1 MVNSIK
7 FAGLSALL
15 YIGPFGKR
23 SSNSPRPLYTFF
35 IALQLLRG
43 GVAERGELRVSAHI
57 EKLSANVVI
66 SDRHTT
72 FFWGTTEGPY
82 WESLKKFCVALFL
95 LYFLWL
101 LVRKPLAVPIT
112 SCLTLV
118 DDEVLLAAGHL
129 SNCHPNSWTRP
140 PLSKG
145 TEEIDAERLPACPC
159 NPLRRWEEH
168 APAHV
173 TH

>member
-72 FFWGTTEGPY
+72 FFFEGQRKDLTENRLRNFV
-82 WESLKKFCVALFL
+82 SLFFFFISFDC
-95 LYFLWL
+95 W
-101 LVRKPLAVPIT
+101 
-112 SCLTLV
+112 
-118 DDEVLLAAGHL
+118 
-129 SNCHPNSWTRP
+129 
-140 PLSKG
+140 
-145 TEEIDAERLPACPC
+145 
-159 NPLRRWEEH
+159 
-168 APAHV
+168 
-173 TH
+173 